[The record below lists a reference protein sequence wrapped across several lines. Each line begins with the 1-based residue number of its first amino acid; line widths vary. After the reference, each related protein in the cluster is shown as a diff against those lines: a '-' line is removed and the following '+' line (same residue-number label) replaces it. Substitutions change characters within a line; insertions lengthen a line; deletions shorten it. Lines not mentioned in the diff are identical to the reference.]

1 MISMFPFASCNWE
14 VTMQWL
20 HLWSWVTMRMALGVE
35 ACCSPQ
41 QRPQVALPT
50 VRAVLLLQLS
60 RRAATYLIPPRQP

>member
-1 MISMFPFASCNWE
+1 
-14 VTMQWL
+14 MQWL
-20 HLWSWVTMRMALGVE
+20 HLWSWVTMWMALGVE

>member
-1 MISMFPFASCNWE
+1 
-14 VTMQWL
+14 MQWL

-50 VRAVLLLQLS
+50 VRAVLLQLS